1 MVITATPSNST
12 LHHLKTFN
20 SQNNN
25 NLLRDAS
32 FSSYLNNKEETFADS
47 SHPFTRKDP
56 LHQGVKKEDDEE
68 IGVFEAEKYFHGGE
82 IGSPRVAIIGASKY
96 QHQKKEETAQETRRY
111 KVLYGT
117 PSVRSESSLNSQS
130 ALLPS
135 VVNNSSRNSKS
146 KAQRK
151 SFLAG
156 LGCKCY
162 CSDKNSVDISDHAA
176 GEISFNKAAT
186 YGAVHGKRTSKKLI
200 NTDADS
206 NHSAKATKPHA
217 EIFINKDVY
226 FQKPEKLPFSTVN
239 SSSGNQP
246 LKVQIQVEKPRKSL
260 EVFGSPILDNIS
272 KSVSFDRRLS
282 MPSWESANSV
292 ANFDDDAAS
301 DASSDLFE
309 IDSFTGKSNPFLG
322 KSTSNIASG
331 CASPT
336 TCYAP
341 SEASIAWSVVTA
353 SAVDFDDQRSV
364 ATIRSPI
371 RTSSLTS
378 SNVKPKAGKEMQRRH
393 SSNLL
398 GCKSQKAV
406 GVAVDAFT
414 TCEKPGSTPQIRRK
428 SEMFPHVTKLQG
440 GAKEENFGAKH
451 GQQHVY
457 AKRTPSPRASSQ
469 LLYI

>member
-176 GEISFNKAAT
+176 
-186 YGAVHGKRTSKKLI
+186 
-200 NTDADS
+200 DS

-292 ANFDDDAAS
+292 GNFDDDAAS